1 MNMGEVILMD
11 LSSSYVFK
19 NLNEDRLKKIEG
31 ISKELPIEEGQEIC
45 KEGEEATA
53 IYILKSGAVE
63 LVTMVDNDFE
73 LPISILRNPGDIFG
87 AGVLVT
93 PFEYAL
99 TARCFN
105 AGVLLKFERPKLQK
119 LMSEDRNLSCTMMS
133 NLAEYFLLRLKESRR
148 EIKIHFSTLLKS
160 YR

>member
-1 MNMGEVILMD
+1 MD
-11 LSSSYVFK
+11 LSLSYVFK
-19 NLNEDRLKKIEG
+19 GLNDDQLKRVEAIAQELSIE
-31 ISKELPIEEGQEIC
+31 KGQEIC
-45 KEGEEATA
+45 KEGEVAKS

-63 LVTMVDNDFE
+63 LVTMVENDFE

-87 AGVLVT
+87 AGVLVA
-93 PFEYAL
+93 PFQYTL

-105 AGVLLKFERPKLQK
+105 ACILLKFKRSDLQK
-119 LMSEDRNLSCTMMS
+119 LMKDDRDLSCVIMS
-133 NLAEYFLLRLKESRR
+133 NLAEYYLFRLKESRR

>member
-1 MNMGEVILMD
+1 MD
-11 LSSSYVFK
+11 LSLSYVFK
-19 NLNEDRLKKIEG
+19 NLNKDQLKRIEAVAT
-31 ISKELPIEEGQEIC
+31 ELPIEEGQEIC
-45 KEGEEATA
+45 KEGEEAKA
-53 IYILKSGAVE
+53 LYILKSGAVE
-63 LVTMVDNDFE
+63 LVTMVENDFE

-99 TARCFN
+99 TARCFD
-105 AGVLLKFERPKLQK
+105 AGTLLKFKRSKLQQ
-119 LMSEDRNLSCTMMS
+119 LMKDDRDISCIMMS

>member
-1 MNMGEVILMD
+1 MD
-11 LSSSYVFK
+11 LSLSYVFK
-19 NLNEDRLKKIEG
+19 NLSDDRLKKIEA
-31 ISKELPIEEGQEIC
+31 IAKELSIEKGQEIF
-45 KEGEEATA
+45 KEGEEAEA

-63 LVTMVDNDFE
+63 LVTIVENDFE

-93 PFEYAL
+93 PFQYAL

-105 AGVLLKFERPKLQK
+105 TGILLKFEKSSLQQ
-119 LMSEDRNLSCTMMS
+119 LMKEDRDLSCIMMS

>member
-1 MNMGEVILMD
+1 MD
-11 LSSSYVFK
+11 LSLSYVFK
-19 NLNEDRLKKIEG
+19 NLSDDRLKKIEA
-31 ISKELPIEEGQEIC
+31 IAKELPIEKGQEIF
-45 KEGEEATA
+45 KEGEEANA

-63 LVTMVDNDFE
+63 LVTMVENDFE

-93 PFEYAL
+93 PYEYTL

-105 AGVLLKFERPKLQK
+105 AGVLLKFEKSALQK
-119 LMSEDRNLSCTMMS
+119 LMKDDRDLSCVIMS

-148 EIKIHFSTLLKS
+148 EIKIHFSTLLKA

>member
-1 MNMGEVILMD
+1 MD
-11 LSSSYVFK
+11 LSLSYVFK
-19 NLNEDRLKKIEG
+19 GLNDDQLKRIEA
-31 ISKELPIEEGQEIC
+31 IAKELSIEEGQEIF
-45 KEGEEATA
+45 KEGEEAKA

-63 LVTMVDNDFE
+63 LVTMVENDFE
-73 LPISILRNPGDIFG
+73 LPISILREPGDIFG

-93 PFEYAL
+93 PYQYTL

-105 AGVLLKFERPKLQK
+105 AGVLLKFEKSALQK
-119 LMSEDRNLSCTMMS
+119 LMKDDRDLSCVIMS

>member
-1 MNMGEVILMD
+1 MD
-11 LSSSYVFK
+11 LSLSYVFK
-19 NLNEDRLKKIEG
+19 GLNDDQLKRIEA
-31 ISKELPIEEGQEIC
+31 IAKELSIEEGQEIF
-45 KEGEEATA
+45 KEGEEAKG

-63 LVTMVDNDFE
+63 LVTMVENDFE

-93 PFEYAL
+93 PYQYTL

-105 AGVLLKFERPKLQK
+105 AGVLFKFERSKLQK
-119 LMSEDRNLSCTMMS
+119 LMKNDRDLSCTIMS